1 MAKYICGFDES
12 APLLFRYA
20 FSMSTVDAQKFELIA
35 ASFNQTFSIFTAGA
49 TAIGDGILI
58 SNGVSQ
64 LNELDSYMY
73 STGKGKEGEN
83 KPDGLED
90 ATETVEKEGLK
101 ESEELAERIE
111 EALEEKILARKL
123 ILNLLPNMCS

>member
-1 MAKYICGFDES
+1 
-12 APLLFRYA
+12 
-20 FSMSTVDAQKFELIA
+20 MSTVDAQKFELIA

-90 ATETVEKEGLK
+90 ATETVERKALRSPKNWPRGLK
-101 ESEELAERIE
+101 KPWKKKSWQG
-111 EALEEKILARKL
+111 
-123 ILNLLPNMCS
+123 N